1 MSKLLY
7 ITGLYADLGAFLKVK
22 KLIGTLHRF
31 TCCICGGSIALMKM
45 REESPDSVEYRT
57 I

>member
-1 MSKLLY
+1 MSNLLS
-7 ITGLYADLGAFLKVK
+7 ITGLYTDLKSIWLEAT
-22 KLIGTLHRF
+22 IQNGTSL
-31 TCCICGGSIALMKM
+31 TTCICGGSIALMKM